1 MIFFF
6 CSKIVELYKEG
17 CFGHV
22 CQGALYIHCM
32 QYTFTKQY
40 ACLVATEQFS
50 IKYQKEHHLTSVNL
64 FPGSPST
71 PCRQLI
77 LPANIPMKKFT
88 SQLYKSTF
96 FRVAPQCVCPR
107 EMNAAVV
114 AHKRPLP
121 SVRTEVYTQLIGLTI
136 DFRAVVADGAASS
149 RITHLKLPK

>member
-1 MIFFF
+1 MI
-6 CSKIVELYKEG
+6 
-17 CFGHV
+17 
-22 CQGALYIHCM
+22 AYIKRVVLDMYARVH
-32 QYTFTKQY
+32 YTYIAFIICNTHLQNSMRM
-40 ACLVATEQFS
+40 CLVATEQFS

-121 SVRTEVYTQLIGLTI
+121 SVRMEVYTQLIGLTI
-136 DFRAVVADGAASS
+136 DFRAVVADGAVFPGEPSGLGS
-149 RITHLKLPK
+149 HI